1 MRDGEMVAAIVSG
14 DPAALAA
21 TYDHYAPAL
30 YGYCRSLLSDP
41 AEAADA
47 VQDTFVVAVARLP
60 GLRDPSRLRPWL
72 YAVARNECHRRQHEG
87 APAPS
92 TAQAPE
98 PMAGPEAGDSTAD
111 LSAAIEQA
119 ELRELVCSAL
129 AGLGPGDQEI
139 IELTLR
145 HEFYGA
151 DLADALGVPR
161 NQVHAL
167 SSRAQNRFEAALS
180 ALMMSRSG
188 QESCPELAEILGGWD
203 GELTSGM
210 RRQVRRHLG
219 SCRLCVE
226 QRAHQAVDPTAL
238 LGMLPAAVLP
248 AGLRYQ
254 VLGLTSDDSPDAV
267 AYCTEVAWRAEPFS
281 RSGFPVPLDPLAT
294 PRAPAAFIPAGV
306 MVAVLA
312 VFGGG
317 AMLAVNMLHHS
328 PPPASST
335 AAPAP
340 SATAAPAIH
349 IPSPG
354 ASPAAGRTKT
364 HASQGATVQPTG
376 TQGYLPGNGNSIATQ
391 PTTSGGHSAT
401 SSPTK
406 SRHSTPPS
414 TQHSTPPTTPVT
426 TPPTTP
432 ITTPPTT
439 PTSTPP
445 ASGTSSGSSTPGGL
459 LGGIVGLLSSVA

>member
-41 AEAADA
+41 GEAADA

-119 ELRELVCSAL
+119 ELRELVWSAL
-129 AGLGPGDQEI
+129 AGLEPGDQEI

-167 SSRAQNRFEAALS
+167 ASRAQNRFEAALS
-180 ALMMSRSG
+180 VLMMSRSG

-203 GELTSGM
+203 GELTGGV

-219 SCRLCVE
+219 SCPMCGE
-226 QRAHQAVDPTAL
+226 QRRRQVNPTAL
-238 LGMLPAAVLP
+238 LGLLPAAVLP

-254 VLGLTSDDSPDAV
+254 VLGLTSDDALDAV
-267 AYCTEVAWRAEPFS
+267 EYCHEVARRAEPFN
-281 RSGFPVPLDPLAT
+281 RAGFPVPLDPLAAARG
-294 PRAPAAFIPAGV
+294 PASFMPAAGV
-306 MVAVLA
+306 LVAVFA

-317 AMLAVNMLHHS
+317 AMLAANTLHHPA
-328 PPPASST
+328 PPVTSGI
-335 AAPAP
+335 APAP
-340 SATAAPAIH
+340 SVTAGTPAPT
-349 IPSPG
+349 PSPTAPVKGHTKPG
-354 ASPAAGRTKT
+354 AGPG
-364 HASQGATVQPTG
+364 TVPGG
-376 TQGYLPGNGNSIATQ
+376 TQGYIIGTGTSTATQ
-391 PTTSGGHSAT
+391 PARSGGHSAT
-401 SSPTK
+401 STPTK
-406 SRHSTPPS
+406 TKHSTPP
-414 TQHSTPPTTPVT
+414 THPVSTPPTTPVT
-426 TPPTTP
+426 TPPT
-432 ITTPPTT
+432 
-439 PTSTPP
+439 
-445 ASGTSSGSSTPGGL
+445 SGTNGGDSGTLGTL
-459 LGGIVGLLSSVA
+459 LGGVIGLLHVV

>member
-1 MRDGEMVAAIVSG
+1 
-14 DPAALAA
+14 
-21 TYDHYAPAL
+21 L

-119 ELRELVCSAL
+119 ELRELVWSAL
-129 AGLGPGDQEI
+129 AGLEPGDQEI

-167 SSRAQNRFEAALS
+167 ASRAQNRFEAALS

-203 GELTSGM
+203 GELTGGV

-219 SCRLCVE
+219 SCPMCGE
-226 QRAHQAVDPTAL
+226 QRRRQVNPTAL
-238 LGMLPAAVLP
+238 LGLLPAAVLP

-254 VLGLTSDDSPDAV
+254 VLGLTSDDALDAV
-267 AYCTEVAWRAEPFS
+267 EYCHEVARRAEPFN
-281 RSGFPVPLDPLAT
+281 RAGFPVPLDPLAAARG
-294 PRAPAAFIPAGV
+294 PASFMPAAGV
-306 MVAVLA
+306 LVAVFA

-317 AMLAVNMLHHS
+317 AMFAANTLHHPA
-328 PPPASST
+328 PPVTSGI
-335 AAPAP
+335 APAP
-340 SATAAPAIH
+340 SVTAGTPAPT
-349 IPSPG
+349 PSPTAPVKGHTKPG
-354 ASPAAGRTKT
+354 AGPG
-364 HASQGATVQPTG
+364 TVPGG
-376 TQGYLPGNGNSIATQ
+376 TQGYIIGTGTSTATQ
-391 PTTSGGHSAT
+391 PARSGGHSAT
-401 SSPTK
+401 STPTK
-406 SRHSTPPS
+406 TKHSTPP
-414 TQHSTPPTTPVT
+414 THPVSTPLTTPVT
-426 TPPTTP
+426 TPPT
-432 ITTPPTT
+432 
-439 PTSTPP
+439 
-445 ASGTSSGSSTPGGL
+445 SGTNGGDSGTLGTL
-459 LGGIVGLLSSVA
+459 LGGVIGLLHVV

>member
-72 YAVARNECHRRQHEG
+72 YAVARNECHRRLHG
-87 APAPS
+87 PHAAAPFDDDATGIS
-92 TAQAPE
+92 AR
-98 PMAGPEAGDSTAD
+98 TAD
-111 LSAAIEQA
+111 FGAALDQA
-119 ELRELVCSAL
+119 ELRELVWSAL
-129 AGLGPGDQEI
+129 AGLEPGDQEI

-167 SSRAQNRFEAALS
+167 ASRAQNRFEAALS

-203 GELTSGM
+203 GELTSGV

-219 SCRLCVE
+219 SCPMCGE
-226 QRAHQAVDPTAL
+226 QRRRQVNPTAL
-238 LGMLPAAVLP
+238 LGLLPAAVLP

-254 VLGLTSDDSPDAV
+254 VLGLTSDDALDAV
-267 AYCTEVAWRAEPFS
+267 EYCHEVARRAEPFN
-281 RSGFPVPLDPLAT
+281 RAGFPVPLDPLAAARG
-294 PRAPAAFIPAGV
+294 PASFMPAAGV
-306 MVAVLA
+306 LVAVFA

-317 AMLAVNMLHHS
+317 AMLAANTLHHTA
-328 PPPASST
+328 PPVTSGI
-335 AAPAP
+335 APAP
-340 SATAAPAIH
+340 SVTAGTPAPT
-349 IPSPG
+349 PSPTASVTGHKKPG
-354 ASPAAGRTKT
+354 AGPG
-364 HASQGATVQPTG
+364 TVPGG
-376 TQGYLPGNGNSIATQ
+376 TQGYIIGTGTSTATQ
-391 PTTSGGHSAT
+391 PAKSGGHSAT
-401 SSPTK
+401 STPTK
-406 SRHSTPPS
+406 TKHSTPP
-414 TQHSTPPTTPVT
+414 THPVSTPPTTPVT

-432 ITTPPTT
+432 VTTPPTT
-439 PTSTPP
+439 PVTTPP
-445 ASGTSSGSSTPGGL
+445 TSGTNGGDSGTLGTL
-459 LGGIVGLLSSVA
+459 LGGVIGLLHVV